1 MTVIPMSENSR
12 ALEAVKFPRYERRGL
27 FMGLKWYQLLLLA
40 AGVLV
45 ASTASALRG
54 PVGLFASGPMWMLLI
69 LLGLLQYSR
78 IPYPVWAGHAALF
91 FYRLAAKQT
100 RFLARPDRPALA
112 GRLALPGGLGNL
124 ELRRTSTGESFIVD
138 TRGREAIAV
147 LRCSTRSF
155 ALLDSDD
162 KAWAV
167 QAWSRVQAGMAQRS
181 NVARIAVQDY
191 TVPYPSSA
199 LRNFYERTAPKQAS
213 TPKELTWG
221 QRAYED
227 LIAAAGSAMSHDLLL
242 ALVVDTGKARRRI
255 KESGGGLAGVEQV
268 LRLEVEAM
276 TTALGTHNVRVEEWL
291 PEAGLLD
298 VVRGAFDPAAQAAP
312 ARQPAVSTTAP
323 GTQNDTEPKAPRVAA
338 GPMAVDEHWTYVRTD
353 SGFHQTFWIAEW
365 PRQKVFPGFLHPLIY
380 VGDFRHT
387 VTEVIRAVPTTE
399 ALRDIRSAQEAHETR
414 RRINTRFDRP
424 LTREQR
430 AEEEE
435 VTQREEEIVAGH
447 GDVRPAAYVTITAG
461 TLQDLA
467 RHRQELESAAA
478 GAFVELR
485 LLAGQQWAAFVAGAL
500 PFGRGLR

>member
-1 MTVIPMSENSR
+1 MYENAR
-12 ALEAVKFPRYERRGL
+12 TLEAVKFPRYERRGL
-27 FMGLKWYQLLLLA
+27 FMGLKWYQLLWLA

-45 ASTASALRG
+45 ASVASAVNG
-54 PVGLFASGPMWMLLI
+54 PAGLFTSGPLWLVLI

-78 IPYPVWAGHAALF
+78 IPYPVWASHALLF
-91 FYRLAAKQT
+91 FYRSIKSQT
-100 RFLARPDRPALA
+100 GFLGRPERAVLA

-124 ELRRTSTGESFIVD
+124 ELRRTAHGEAFIVD
-138 TRGREAIAV
+138 VRGREAVAV

-155 ALLDSDD
+155 ALLDTDD

-167 QAWSRVQAGMAQRS
+167 QAWSRVQAGMAQRTS
-181 NVARIAVQDY
+181 VARIAVQDY

-199 LRNFYERTAPKQAS
+199 LRAFYERAVGAGRPD
-213 TPKELTWG
+213 ELTWG

-227 LIAAAGSAMSHDLLL
+227 LISAAGSAMSHDLLI
-242 ALVVDTGKARRRI
+242 ALVLDTAKARRRI
-255 KESGGGLAGVEQV
+255 RESGGGVAGVEQV
-268 LRLEVEAM
+268 LRLEVEAI
-276 TTALGTHNVRVEEWL
+276 TTALATHNVRVEEWL
-291 PEAGLLD
+291 PENGILD
-298 VVRGAFDPAAQAAP
+298 VIRAAFDPAAVADSAEH
-312 ARQPAVSTTAP
+312 RAVDGTENQDSTRRNSAS
-323 GTQNDTEPKAPRVAA
+323 
-338 GPMAVDEHWTYVRTD
+338 GPMAVEEHWTYVRTD

-387 VTEVIRAVPTTE
+387 VTEVIRTVPTAE

-435 VTQREEEIVAGH
+435 VSQREEEIVAGH
-447 GDVRPAAYVTITAG
+447 GDVRPAAYITITASS
-461 TLQDLA
+461 LEELA

>member
-1 MTVIPMSENSR
+1 
-12 ALEAVKFPRYERRGL
+12 
-27 FMGLKWYQLLLLA
+27 MGLKWYQLLLLA
-40 AGVLV
+40 GGVLV
-45 ASTASALRG
+45 ASVASAANG
-54 PVGLFASGPMWMLLI
+54 PAGLFASGPMWLALM

-78 IPYPVWAGHAALF
+78 IPYPVWASHAVLF
-91 FYRLAAKQT
+91 FYRSVAKQT
-100 RFLARPDRPALA
+100 RFFVRPERAVLV
-112 GRLALPGGLGNL
+112 GRLSLPGGLGNL
-124 ELRRTSTGESFIVD
+124 ELRRTSRGESFIID
-138 TRGREAIAV
+138 APGKEALAV

-155 ALLDSDD
+155 ALLDTED

-191 TVPYPSSA
+191 TVPYPSKA
-199 LRNFYERTAPKQAS
+199 LRDFYEHAVPHRIGDTG
-213 TPKELTWG
+213 ELTWG
-221 QRAYED
+221 ECSYED
-227 LIAAAGSAMSHDLLL
+227 LISAAGSAMSHDLLL
-242 ALVVDTGKARRRI
+242 TLVVDTAKARRRI
-255 KESGGGLAGVEQV
+255 KESGGGLVGVERV

-276 TTALGTHNVRVEEWL
+276 TTALGTHSVKVEGWL
-291 PEAGLLD
+291 PEDGILD
-298 VVRGAFDPAAQAAP
+298 VLRGAFDPAAVAVP
-312 ARQPAVSTTAP
+312 ARTSAKVGAHPDSES
-323 GTQNDTEPKAPRVAA
+323 DSESKLSS
-338 GPMAVDEHWTYVRTD
+338 GPMAVEEHWTYVRTD

-424 LTREQR
+424 LTREQK

-435 VTQREEEIVAGH
+435 VAQREEEIVAGH
-447 GDVRPAAYVTITAG
+447 GDVRPAAYVTITAA
-461 TLQDLA
+461 TLEDLA

>member
-1 MTVIPMSENSR
+1 
-12 ALEAVKFPRYERRGL
+12 
-27 FMGLKWYQLLLLA
+27 
-40 AGVLV
+40 
-45 ASTASALRG
+45 
-54 PVGLFASGPMWMLLI
+54 
-69 LLGLLQYSR
+69 
-78 IPYPVWAGHAALF
+78 
-91 FYRLAAKQT
+91 
-100 RFLARPDRPALA
+100 
-112 GRLALPGGLGNL
+112 
-124 ELRRTSTGESFIVD
+124 
-138 TRGREAIAV
+138 
-147 LRCSTRSF
+147 
-155 ALLDSDD
+155 
-162 KAWAV
+162 
-167 QAWSRVQAGMAQRS
+167 
-181 NVARIAVQDY
+181 VQDY

-199 LRNFYERTAPKQAS
+199 LRDFYDRTVTNADRGG
-213 TPKELTWG
+213 ELTWG

-227 LIAAAGSAMSHDLLL
+227 LISAAGSAMSHDLLL
-242 ALVVDTGKARRRI
+242 TLVVDTAKARRRI
-255 KESGGGLAGVEQV
+255 RESGGGLVGIERV

-291 PEAGLLD
+291 PEAGILD
-298 VVRGAFDPAAQAAP
+298 VVRGAFDPAAVP
-312 ARQPAVSTTAP
+312 DAVSAP
-323 GTQNDTEPKAPRVAA
+323 DHQNDGDPKVQSRPA
-338 GPMAVDEHWTYVRTD
+338 GPMAVEEHWAYLRTD
-353 SGFHQTFWIAEW
+353 TGFHQTFWIAEW

-435 VTQREEEIVAGH
+435 VAQREEEIVAGH
-447 GDVRPAAYVTITAG
+447 GDVRPAAYVTITAA
-461 TLQDLA
+461 TLEDLA

>member
-1 MTVIPMSENSR
+1 MVIPLSENSR

-27 FMGLKWYQLLLLA
+27 FMGLKWYQLLFLA
-40 AGVLV
+40 GGILV
-45 ASTASALRG
+45 ASTASAVSG
-54 PVGLFASGPMWMLLI
+54 PAGILASGPMWLALI

-78 IPYPVWAGHAALF
+78 IPYPVWASRAVLF
-91 FYRLAAKQT
+91 FVRLATEQT
-100 RFLARPDRPALA
+100 RFLVRPERPASA

-124 ELRRTSTGESFIVD
+124 ELRRTTRGESFLVD
-138 TRGREAIAV
+138 ARGREAIAV

-167 QAWSRVQAGMAQRS
+167 QAWSRVQAGLAQRS
-181 NVARIAVQDY
+181 SVARIAVQDY

-199 LRNFYERTAPKQAS
+199 LRDFYDHAAPQRTGLA
-213 TPKELTWG
+213 TWG

-227 LIAAAGSAMSHDLLL
+227 LIAAAGYAMSHDVLL
-242 ALVVDTGKARRRI
+242 ALVVDTAKARRRI
-255 KESGGGLAGVEQV
+255 REAGGGLTGVEQV

-276 TTALGTHNVRVEEWL
+276 TTALATHNVRVEEWL
-291 PEAGLLD
+291 AEAGILD
-298 VVRGAFDPAAQAAP
+298 VIRGAFDPAAVAASDP
-312 ARQPAVSTTAP
+312 KEDDSGSKVSTLP
-323 GTQNDTEPKAPRVAA
+323 A
-338 GPMAVDEHWTYVRTD
+338 GPMAVEEHWTYVRTD

-365 PRQKVFPGFLHPLIY
+365 PRQKVLPGFLHPLIY

-430 AEEEE
+430 AEEDE
-435 VTQREEEIVAGH
+435 VAQREEEIVAGH
-447 GDVRPAAYVTITAG
+447 GDVRPASYVTISAA
-461 TLQDLA
+461 TLEDLA

>member
-1 MTVIPMSENSR
+1 MSENSR
-12 ALEAVKFPRYERRGL
+12 TLEAVKFPRYERRGL

-40 AGVLV
+40 GGVLV
-45 ASTASALRG
+45 ASVASAVNG
-54 PVGLFASGPMWMLLI
+54 PAGLFGSGPMWLALM

-78 IPYPVWAGHAALF
+78 IPYPVWISHAVLF
-91 FYRLAAKQT
+91 FYRSVAKQT
-100 RFLARPDRPALA
+100 RFLVRPERAVLA
-112 GRLALPGGLGNL
+112 GRLALPGGLGKL
-124 ELRRTSTGESFIVD
+124 ELRRTSRGESFIIDAQGKEV
-138 TRGREAIAV
+138 IAV

-155 ALLDSDD
+155 ALLDTDD

-181 NVARIAVQDY
+181 TVVRIAAQDY
-191 TVPYPSSA
+191 TVPYPSKA
-199 LRNFYERTAPKQAS
+199 LRDFYEQAVPERTGG
-213 TPKELTWG
+213 TGELSWG
-221 QRAYED
+221 ERSYED
-227 LIAAAGSAMSHDLLL
+227 LISAAGSAMSHDLLL
-242 ALVVDTGKARRRI
+242 ALVVDTARARRRI
-255 KESGGGLAGVEQV
+255 KESGGGLLGVERV

-276 TTALGTHNVRVEEWL
+276 ATALGTHGVRVEEWL
-291 PEAGLLD
+291 PEGGILA
-298 VVRGAFDPAAQAAP
+298 VVRGAFDPAAAAAP
-312 ARQPAVSTTAP
+312 VRQPAPAIDAERNSHSESRP
-323 GTQNDTEPKAPRVAA
+323 PS
-338 GPMAVDEHWTYVRTD
+338 GPMAVEEHWTYVRTD

-435 VTQREEEIVAGH
+435 VAQREEEIVAGH
-447 GDVRPAAYVTITAG
+447 GDVRPAAYVTITAS
-461 TLQDLA
+461 TLEDLA
-467 RHRQELESAAA
+467 RYRQELESAAA

>member
-1 MTVIPMSENSR
+1 MVIPLSENSR
-12 ALEAVKFPRYERRGL
+12 VLEAVKFPRYERRGL
-27 FMGLKWYQLLLLA
+27 FMGLKWYQLLFLA
-40 AGVLV
+40 GGVLV
-45 ASTASALRG
+45 ASTASAVSG
-54 PVGLFASGPMWMLLI
+54 PAGIFATGPMWLTLL

-78 IPYPVWAGHAALF
+78 IPYPVWASHAVVF
-91 FYRLAAKQT
+91 FVRLAAKQT
-100 RFLARPDRPALA
+100 RFLVRPEQAALA
-112 GRLALPGGLGNL
+112 GRLALPGGLGIL
-124 ELRRTSTGESFIVD
+124 ELRRTARGEAFIVD
-138 TRGREAIAV
+138 ARGREAIAV

-155 ALLDSDD
+155 ALLDVDD

-167 QAWSRVQAGMAQRS
+167 QAWSRVQAGLAQRS
-181 NVARIAVQDY
+181 SVARVAVQDY
-191 TVPYPSSA
+191 TVPYPSTA
-199 LRNFYERTAPKQAS
+199 LRDFYEHAVAGRPDDAS
-213 TPKELTWG
+213 ELTWG

-227 LIAAAGSAMSHDLLL
+227 LISAAGSAMSHDLLL
-242 ALVVDTGKARRRI
+242 AVVVDTAKARRRI
-255 KESGGGLAGVEQV
+255 KESGGGLAGVERV

-276 TTALGTHNVRVEEWL
+276 TTGLATHNVRVEEWL
-291 PEAGLLD
+291 PEEAILG
-298 VVRGAFDPAAQAAP
+298 VVSGAFDPGT
-312 ARQPAVSTTAP
+312 VSP
-323 GTQNDTEPKAPRVAA
+323 PHDIDGDPDVQKLPA
-338 GPMAVDEHWTYVRTD
+338 GPMAVEEHWTYLRTD
-353 SGFHQTFWIAEW
+353 TGFHQTFWIAEW

-435 VTQREEEIVAGH
+435 VAQREEEIVAGH
-447 GDVRPAAYVTITAG
+447 GDVRPAAYVTIMAA
-461 TLQDLA
+461 TLEDLA
-467 RHRQELESAAA
+467 RYRQELESAAA

>member
-1 MTVIPMSENSR
+1 MSENSR
-12 ALEAVKFPRYERRGL
+12 TLEAVKFPRYERRGL

-40 AGVLV
+40 SGVLV
-45 ASTASALRG
+45 ASTASAVRG
-54 PVGLFASGPMWMLLI
+54 PAGLFASGPVWLALI

-78 IPYPVWAGHAALF
+78 IPYPVWASHAVVF
-91 FYRLAAKQT
+91 FVRMAVKQT
-100 RFLARPDRPALA
+100 RFLARPEQAALA

-124 ELRRTSTGESFIVD
+124 ELRRTSRGESFLVD

-155 ALLDSDD
+155 ALLDTDD

-167 QAWSRVQAGMAQRS
+167 QAWSRVQAGLAQRS
-181 NVARIAVQDY
+181 SVARIAVQDY

-199 LRNFYERTAPKQAS
+199 LRDFYEHAILQRTES
-213 TPKELTWG
+213 WG

-227 LIAAAGSAMSHDLLL
+227 LIAAAGSTMSHDVLL
-242 ALVVDTGKARRRI
+242 ALVVDTAKARRRI
-255 KESGGGLAGVEQV
+255 REAGVGLIGVERV

-276 TTALGTHNVRVEEWL
+276 TTALGTHSVRVEEWL
-291 PEAGLLD
+291 PEEGILD
-298 VVRGAFDPAAQAAP
+298 VVRGAFDPAAIPAP
-312 ARQPAVSTTAP
+312 ARQPALPADALSLP
-323 GTQNDTEPKAPRVAA
+323 A
-338 GPMAVDEHWTYVRTD
+338 GPMAVEEHWSYVRTD
-353 SGFHQTFWIAEW
+353 SGFHQTFWVAEW

-380 VGDFRHT
+380 VGGFRHT

-424 LTREQR
+424 LTREQK
-430 AEEEE
+430 AEEDE
-435 VTQREEEIVAGH
+435 VAQREEEIVAGH
-447 GDVRPAAYVTITAG
+447 GDVRPAAYVTITAA
-461 TLQDLA
+461 TLEDLA

-500 PFGRGLR
+500 PLGRGLR

>member
-1 MTVIPMSENSR
+1 MSETSR
-12 ALEAVKFPRYERRGL
+12 TLEAVKFPRYERRGL
-27 FMGLKWYQLLLLA
+27 FLGLKWYQLLLLA
-40 AGVLV
+40 AGVVV
-45 ASTASALRG
+45 ASVASASQG
-54 PVGLFASGPMWMLLI
+54 PIGLFASGPLWLVLL

-78 IPYPVWAGHAALF
+78 IPYPVWASHALLF
-91 FYRLAAKQT
+91 FYRSLAGQT
-100 RFLARPDRPALA
+100 SFLARPERAVLA
-112 GRLALPGGLGNL
+112 GRLALPGGLGKL
-124 ELRRTSTGESFIVD
+124 ELRRTSRGECFLVD
-138 TRGREAIAV
+138 TRGREAVAV

-167 QAWSRVQAGMAQRS
+167 QAWSRVQAGMAQRTS
-181 NVARIAVQDY
+181 LARIAVQDY
-191 TVPYPSSA
+191 TVPYPSTA
-199 LRNFYERTAPKQAS
+199 LRDFYEVAS
-213 TPKELTWG
+213 PRLAGDADELTWG

-227 LIAAAGSAMSHDLLL
+227 LISAAGSTMSHDLLI
-242 ALVVDTGKARRRI
+242 ALVVDMAKARRRI
-255 KESGGGLAGVEQV
+255 RESGGGLAGVERV

-276 TTALGTHNVRVEEWL
+276 TTALGTHSVKVEEWL
-291 PEAGLLD
+291 PEGGILD
-298 VVRGAFDPAAQAAP
+298 VVRVAFDPAAVASVARKPAKKESQPRDSMPPNAP
-312 ARQPAVSTTAP
+312 
-323 GTQNDTEPKAPRVAA
+323 A
-338 GPMAVDEHWTYVRTD
+338 GPMAVEEHWTYVRTD

-365 PRQKVFPGFLHPLIY
+365 PRQKVLPGFLHPLIY

-387 VTEVIRAVPTTE
+387 VTQVIRAVPTTE

-435 VTQREEEIVAGH
+435 VAQREEEIVAGH
-447 GDVRPAAYVTITAG
+447 GDVRPAAYATITAG
-461 TLQDLA
+461 TLEDLA

-478 GAFVELR
+478 GAFIELR

>member
-1 MTVIPMSENSR
+1 MSENSR

-27 FMGLKWYQLLLLA
+27 FMGLKWYQLLFLA
-40 AGVLV
+40 GGVLV
-45 ASTASALRG
+45 ASTASAVSG
-54 PVGLFASGPMWMLLI
+54 PAGIFASGPMWLSLL

-78 IPYPVWAGHAALF
+78 IPYPVWAGQATLF
-91 FYRLAAKQT
+91 FVRVATKQT
-100 RFLARPDRPALA
+100 RFLVRPERAALA

-124 ELRRTSTGESFIVD
+124 ELRRTTGGEAFIVD
-138 TRGREAIAV
+138 ARAREAIAV

-155 ALLDSDD
+155 ALLDGDD

-167 QAWSRVQAGMAQRS
+167 QSWSRVQAGLAQRS
-181 NVARIAVQDY
+181 SVARIAVQDY

-199 LRNFYERTAPKQAS
+199 LRDFYDRTVPKTGSADN
-213 TPKELTWG
+213 LTWG

-227 LIAAAGSAMSHDLLL
+227 LISAAGSAMSHDLLL
-242 ALVVDTGKARRRI
+242 ALVVDTAKARRRI
-255 KESGGGLAGVEQV
+255 RESGGGLAGVERV

-276 TTALGTHNVRVEEWL
+276 TTALGTHSVKVEEWL

-298 VVRGAFDPAAQAAP
+298 VVRGAFDPE
-312 ARQPAVSTTAP
+312 AVSASVH
-323 GTQNDTEPKAPRVAA
+323 QNHGDPKAAA
-338 GPMAVDEHWTYVRTD
+338 LPPGPMAVEEHWTYIRTD
-353 SGFHQTFWIAEW
+353 SGVHQTFWIAEW

-435 VTQREEEIVAGH
+435 VAQREEEIVAGH
-447 GDVRPAAYVTITAG
+447 GDVRPAAYVTITAA
-461 TLQDLA
+461 TLGDLA

>member
-1 MTVIPMSENSR
+1 MVIPVSDNSR
-12 ALEAVKFPRYERRGL
+12 ALEAVKFPRYERRGM
-27 FMGLKWYQLLLLA
+27 FMGLKWYQLLFLA
-40 AGVLV
+40 GGVLV
-45 ASTASALRG
+45 ASTASAVSG
-54 PVGLFASGPMWMLLI
+54 PAGLFASGPMWLALL

-78 IPYPVWAGHAALF
+78 IPYPVWASHAALF
-91 FYRLAAKQT
+91 FVRMATKQT
-100 RFLARPDRPALA
+100 RFLVRTERAALA

-124 ELRRTSTGESFIVD
+124 EVRRTSRGEAFIVD
-138 TRGREAIAV
+138 ARGREAIAV

-167 QAWSRVQAGMAQRS
+167 QSWSRVQAGLAQRS
-181 NVARIAVQDY
+181 SVARIAVQDY

-199 LRNFYERTAPKQAS
+199 LRDFYDRTVTNADRDG
-213 TPKELTWG
+213 ELNWG

-227 LIAAAGSAMSHDLLL
+227 LISAAGSAMSHDLLL
-242 ALVVDTGKARRRI
+242 TLVVDTAKARRRI
-255 KESGGGLAGVEQV
+255 RESGGGLVGVERV

-291 PEAGLLD
+291 PEAGILD
-298 VVRGAFDPAAQAAP
+298 VVRGAFDPAAVPDGVSAP
-312 ARQPAVSTTAP
+312 DH
-323 GTQNDTEPKAPRVAA
+323 QNDSDPKVQFRPA
-338 GPMAVDEHWTYVRTD
+338 GPMAVEEHWAYLRTD
-353 SGFHQTFWIAEW
+353 TGFHQTFWIAEW

-387 VTEVIRAVPTTE
+387 VTEVIRAVPTIE

-435 VTQREEEIVAGH
+435 VAQREEEIVAGH
-447 GDVRPAAYVTITAG
+447 GDVRPAAYVTITAS
-461 TLQDLA
+461 TLEDLA

-485 LLAGQQWAAFVAGAL
+485 LLSGQQWAAFVAGAL

>member
-1 MTVIPMSENSR
+1 MSESSR
-12 ALEAVKFPRYERRGL
+12 TLEAVKFPRYERCGL

-40 AGVLV
+40 AGVLM
-45 ASTASALRG
+45 ASLASAANG
-54 PVGLFASGPMWMLLI
+54 PAGLFTSGPLWLSLM

-78 IPYPVWAGHAALF
+78 IPYPVWANQIILFLYRAAV
-91 FYRLAAKQT
+91 KQT
-100 RFLARPDRPALA
+100 RFLARPENAVLA

-124 ELRRTSTGESFIVD
+124 ELRRAINGECFIVD
-138 TRGREAIAV
+138 PKGREAIAV

-155 ALLDSDD
+155 ALLDADD

-167 QAWSRVQAGMAQRS
+167 QAWSRVQAGMAQRTS
-181 NVARIAVQDY
+181 IARIAVQDY
-191 TVPYPSSA
+191 TVPYPSTA
-199 LRNFYERTAPKQAS
+199 LREFYERNVSQRVGAAGG
-213 TPKELTWG
+213 LTWG
-221 QRAYED
+221 ERAYED
-227 LIAAAGSAMSHDLLL
+227 LIAAAGSTMSHDLLV
-242 ALVVDTGKARRRI
+242 AVVVDTAKARRRI
-255 KESGGGLAGVEQV
+255 RESGGGLAGLERV

-276 TTALGTHNVRVEEWL
+276 TTSLGTHGVKVEEWL
-291 PEAGLLD
+291 PEDGILD
-298 VVRGAFDPAAQAAP
+298 VVRGAFDPAAIA
-312 ARQPAVSTTAP
+312 
-323 GTQNDTEPKAPRVAA
+323 GPRREVRSEFQSALQGFPPDSDPEVPTLAA
-338 GPMAVDEHWTYVRTD
+338 GPMAVEEHWTYVRSD

-387 VTEVIRAVPTTE
+387 VTQVLRTVPTVE

-424 LTREQR
+424 LTREQK

-447 GDVRPAAYVTITAG
+447 GDVRPAAYVTISAA
-461 TLQDLA
+461 TLDDLA

-485 LLAGQQWAAFVAGAL
+485 LLVGQQWAAFVAGAL